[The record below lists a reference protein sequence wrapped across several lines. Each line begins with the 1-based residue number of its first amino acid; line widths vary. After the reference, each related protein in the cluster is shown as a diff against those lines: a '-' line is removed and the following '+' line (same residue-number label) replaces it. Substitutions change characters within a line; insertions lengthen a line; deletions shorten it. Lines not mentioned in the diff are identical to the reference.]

1 MIEGEVSL
9 IGAIINLDFKSGL
22 WKKSNYRDRYPR
34 RCGHDGKEVIVLEKQ
49 HTMKDGSQLM
59 IRELKLADLD
69 HLMDFYVS
77 LPHRDRKYL
86 RIDVTDRELV
96 KQRIID
102 AENKKDIRLAA
113 WHDGKIIGTGALELG
128 RDDWKKDIG
137 ELRLIIAKEFQR
149 KGVGTLLAT
158 EIYHQAAEKGV
169 QKLVVKMLRPQKAA
183 QSIFKRLGFDHES
196 VVPDYVFDQLGR
208 SQDLLIMTSNMENFW
223 KELEHIYNESDW
235 RRCR

>member
-1 MIEGEVSL
+1 MIVIL
-9 IGAIINLDFKSGL
+9 LDAVMV
-22 WKKSNYRDRYPR
+22 
-34 RCGHDGKEVIVLEKQ
+34 GKEVNILEKQ
-49 HTMKDGSQLM
+49 HTMKDGSQLI

-69 HLMDFYVS
+69 HLMEFYVS
-77 LPHRDRKYL
+77 LPQRDRKYL

-96 KQRIID
+96 KQRIVD

-113 WHDGKIIGTGALELG
+113 WYDGKIIGTGALELG
-128 RDDWKKDIG
+128 RDDWKKDMG

-208 SQDLLIMTSNMENFW
+208 PQDLLIMTSNLENFW
-223 KELEHIYNESDW
+223 KELEHIYKESDW